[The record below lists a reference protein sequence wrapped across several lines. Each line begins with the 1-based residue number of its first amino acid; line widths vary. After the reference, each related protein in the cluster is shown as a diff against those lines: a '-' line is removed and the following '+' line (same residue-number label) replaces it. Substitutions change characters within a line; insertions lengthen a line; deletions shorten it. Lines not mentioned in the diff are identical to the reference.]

1 MLTAIDI
8 LFEKIEKIPFQ
19 SPDAGALYDDIVNL
33 YKESKELEKQQII
46 EAHGSKLINP
56 QGTSSSYWLK
66 GEDYYNKKFKIC

>member
-1 MLTAIDI
+1 MLTAIQELI
-8 LFEKIEKIPFQ
+8 ISFENDRMQKSYTKEQMIE
-19 SPDAGALYDDIVNL
+19 LL
-33 YKESKELEKQQII
+33 TYKLEVEKQQII